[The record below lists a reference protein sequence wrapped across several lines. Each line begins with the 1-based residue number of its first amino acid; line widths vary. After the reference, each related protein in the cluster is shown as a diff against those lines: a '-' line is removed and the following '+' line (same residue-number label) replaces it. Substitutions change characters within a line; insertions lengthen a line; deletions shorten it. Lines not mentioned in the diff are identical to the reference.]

1 MDIGRIQVL
10 LKTVKKIREEG
21 LIVSS
26 SGFLVRAMLNKI
38 DFSRPLKILET
49 GSGKGVF
56 TREIINKLADGSELH
71 ISEIKTAY
79 NCYLEQL
86 IAEHPEKQITLY
98 NGCVTDVL
106 KQNNDYDVI
115 ISSLPLKN
123 FTRMNDNNAFL
134 DRIIASFEACLKD
147 GGTYLQYQYFMS
159 NKRDI
164 ERIFGKDMD
173 EVSFVPLNILPA
185 FIYNM
190 TKLPAPCEQQEA

>member
-1 MDIGRIQVL
+1 ML

-71 ISEIKTAY
+71 ISEIKTEY
-79 NCYLEQL
+79 NCHLEKL
-86 IAEHPEKQITLY
+86 IAQHPEKHITLY

-106 KQNNDYDVI
+106 KENNEYDVV
-115 ISSLPLKN
+115 ISSLPLQN
-123 FTRMNDNNAFL
+123 FTRMNDDNEFL
-134 DRIIASFEACLKD
+134 HRIIESFRGCLKD

-164 ERIFGKDMD
+164 ELIFGKNMD
-173 EVSFVPLNILPA
+173 EISFVPLNILPA